1 MLQQPINS
9 KTSKTSEIFDS
20 LPVSIQKILLN
31 ANDDRFN
38 PVFAPMSF
46 YVFYNALV
54 EDHFD
59 PRGVLVM
66 HLTREGFLHYKFISH
81 SMAYDYGLLSSMYM
95 NIALKPRS
103 YFEFLNLFFFTLD
116 TPLHFLKLSIEPTDF
131 DLSLF
136 EGAKGDDALQHLCA
150 DTSKVIFNRISGF
163 VDSYTRVA
171 DKLECLTTYH
181 YFIRNELSALFGYVH
196 GLQFK

>member
-9 KTSKTSEIFDS
+9 KRSELFDS
-20 LPVSIQKILLN
+20 LPISIQKILLN

-54 EDHFD
+54 EDASD
-59 PRGVLVM
+59 PRGVLVA
-66 HLTREGFLHYKFISH
+66 HLTREGFLHYRFISH
-81 SMAYDYGLLSSMYM
+81 VMAYDYGLLSSMYM

-116 TPLHFLKLSIEPTDF
+116 TPLYSLKLSIEPTDF

-136 EGAKGDDALQHLCA
+136 EGVKGDDASQHLCA
-150 DTSKVIFNRISGF
+150 DTSKVILNRISGF
-163 VDSYTRVA
+163 VDSYPRTV
-171 DKLECLTTYH
+171 DKLECLTKYH
-181 YFIRNELSALFGYVH
+181 YFIMNELSALFGYVH
-196 GLQFK
+196 GFQFK

>member
-9 KTSKTSEIFDS
+9 KRSEIFDS
-20 LPVSIQKILLN
+20 LPVCIQKMLLN

-54 EDHFD
+54 EDPSD
-59 PRGVLVM
+59 PRGVLVA
-66 HLTREGFLHYKFISH
+66 HLTREGFLHYRFISH
-81 SMAYDYGLLSSMYM
+81 IMAYDYGLLSSMYM
-95 NIALKPRS
+95 NVALKPRS
-103 YFEFLNLFFFTLD
+103 YFEYLNLFFFTLD
-116 TPLHFLKLSIEPTDF
+116 TPLHSLKLSIEPTDF

-136 EGAKGDDALQHLCA
+136 EGAKRDDALQHLCA

-163 VDSYTRVA
+163 IDCYPCTVDR
-171 DKLECLTTYH
+171 LECLTKYH
-181 YFIRNELSALFGYVH
+181 LFIMKELSALFGYVH
-196 GLQFK
+196 GFQFK

>member
-1 MLQQPINS
+1 MLQQPTNS
-9 KTSKTSEIFDS
+9 KRSEIFDS

-54 EDHFD
+54 EDPSD

-66 HLTREGFLHYKFISH
+66 HLTREGFLHYRFISH
-81 SMAYDYGLLSSMYM
+81 VTAYDYGLLSSMFM

-103 YFEFLNLFFFTLD
+103 YFDFLDLFFFTLD
-116 TPLHFLKLSIEPTDF
+116 TPLRSLKLSIEPTDF
-131 DLSLF
+131 DLSIF
-136 EGAKGDDALQHLCA
+136 EGVKGGDASQHLCA
-150 DTSKVIFNRISGF
+150 DTSRVILNRISAF
-163 VDSYTRVA
+163 VDSYPRVV
-171 DKLECLTTYH
+171 DKLECLTMYH

-196 GLQFK
+196 GLRFK

>member
-9 KTSKTSEIFDS
+9 KKSETFES

-54 EDHFD
+54 EDASD
-59 PRGVLVM
+59 PRGVLVA
-66 HLTREGFLHYKFISH
+66 HLTREGFLHYRFISRI
-81 SMAYDYGLLSSMYM
+81 MAYDYGLLSSMYM

-103 YFEFLNLFFFTLD
+103 YFDFLNLFFFTLD
-116 TPLHFLKLSIEPTDF
+116 TPLHSLKLSTEPTDF

-136 EGAKGDDALQHLCA
+136 EGVKGDNALQHLCA
-150 DTSKVIFNRISGF
+150 DTSKFIFNQISDF
-163 VDSYTRVA
+163 VNRYPRVL

-181 YFIRNELSALFGYVH
+181 FFLRDELSALFENVH